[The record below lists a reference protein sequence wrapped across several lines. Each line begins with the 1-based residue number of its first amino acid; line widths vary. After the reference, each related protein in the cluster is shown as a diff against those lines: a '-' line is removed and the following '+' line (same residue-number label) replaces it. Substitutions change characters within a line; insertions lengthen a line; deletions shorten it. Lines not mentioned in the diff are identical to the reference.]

1 LEVDM
6 SHSKEI
12 ILVTGATGQQGGA
25 VTRHLLK
32 GGWKVR
38 ALVRDP
44 SSPKAAALSKGGV
57 ELVKG
62 DLYDRASVDAA
73 LTGVSGVFSVQNY
86 WLKDVG
92 FDGEVRQGKLLADA
106 AKAARVKHFVY
117 SSVGASY
124 RGMGQ
129 KHFESKWVIE
139 QHLEGLGVPR
149 TVLRPA
155 YFMENLAWQKPAISN
170 GSYTGM
176 GLPPAKTL
184 QSVAVDD
191 IGAFAALA
199 FSKPRDFLG
208 KTVEL
213 SGDELTEA
221 QVAATLARVIGR
233 DVKLA
238 APQAAG
244 EPAPEMKAM
253 WVFFSSQG
261 YDADIPALRK
271 LYPPLHTL
279 EQWLRETGWANL
291 PVLEIPAG
299 GGWGR

>member
-1 LEVDM
+1 MSQKNEV
-6 SHSKEI
+6 

-25 VTRHLLK
+25 VTRHLRT

-62 DLYDRASVDAA
+62 DLYDRGSVDAA
-73 LTGVSGVFSVQNY
+73 LKGAAGVFSVQNY

-129 KHFESKWVIE
+129 KHFESKWIIE
-139 QHLEGLGVPR
+139 QHLEGLGIPR

-155 YFMENLAWQKPAISN
+155 AFMENLAWQKPAISN

-176 GLPPAKTL
+176 GLPPGKAL
-184 QSVAVDD
+184 QMVAVDD

-199 FSKPRDFLG
+199 FSRPRDFLG
-208 KTVEL
+208 KTIEL
-213 SGDELTEA
+213 SGDELTET

-238 APQAAG
+238 APQARE

-253 WVFFSSQG
+253 GEFFSSQG

-271 LYPPLHTL
+271 TYRALHTL
-279 EQWLRETGWANL
+279 EQWLRETGWTNL
-291 PVLEIPAG
+291 PVMEVPAG